1 MIQAMEAQKAAEI
14 IRALA
19 DGRDPIT
26 GEAFPPDSP
35 YQQADT
41 VRALFV
47 ALEVLKRQKHV
58 RGKRP
63 GDPNRPKMGAPWT
76 PDEEQ
81 QLRDGFAA
89 QKTIPEL
96 AAMHGR
102 TASAITS
109 RLVKMGLIEEDPSDR
124 AGRGIR
130 SPGATPAGADGEAS
144 PF

>member
-1 MIQAMEAQKAAEI
+1 MEALKAAEI

-19 DGRDPIT
+19 EGRDPIT
-26 GEAFPPDSP
+26 GEKFPPDSP

-58 RGKRP
+58 RVKRP
-63 GDPNRPKMGAPWT
+63 VDPNRPKMGASWT

-81 QLRDGFAA
+81 QLRDEFAA

-102 TASAITS
+102 TPGAITA
-109 RLVKMGLIEEDPSDR
+109 RLVRMGLIEADPSDHS
-124 AGRGIR
+124 GRGNR
-130 SPGATPAGADGEAS
+130 SPGASPPAGADGEAT

>member
-1 MIQAMEAQKAAEI
+1 METQKAEEI

-19 DGRDPIT
+19 DGRDPAT
-26 GEAFPPDSP
+26 GETFPPDSP

-58 RGKRP
+58 RVQRSS
-63 GDPNRPKMGAPWT
+63 DPNRPKMGTPWT

-89 QKTIPEL
+89 QKTVPEL
-96 AAMHGR
+96 AAAHGR
-102 TASAITS
+102 TTIAITS
-109 RLVKMGLIEEDPSDR
+109 RLVKMGLIEKDPPRR
-124 AGRGIR
+124 ARRGIH
-130 SPGATPAGADGEAS
+130 STGTSSAGADGEAT
-144 PF
+144 PV

>member
-1 MIQAMEAQKAAEI
+1 MEPQKAAEI

-19 DGRDPIT
+19 NGHDPVT

-58 RGKRP
+58 RGKRTV
-63 GDPNRPKMGAPWT
+63 DPNRPKMGAPWA

-96 AAMHGR
+96 AATHGR
-102 TASAITS
+102 TTIAITS
-109 RLVKMGLIEEDPSDR
+109 RLVKMGLIEKDPSDR
-124 AGRGIR
+124 ARRGNR
-130 SPGATPAGADGEAS
+130 SPGSAPAGADNEAS
-144 PF
+144 PS